1 LDTLTDGERRDAAM
15 SDETRQFSPF
25 DDDDDR
31 PRGPEN
37 QPNDGPRSGDSSLDD
52 RTAQMPPPD
61 AEEPVMTPR
70 PDSTAVMPAADRVTQ
85 QEWNGAWSGRAEVR
99 PPLPGREE
107 YTRTEWSTVPPPEPR
122 GRWWMPI
129 VVGILA
135 LILLAAIGWGV
146 YLIAQNTDDTDA
158 PPATTPSAAEPAST
172 APTTTEPAT
181 TEPTTRPTTTEPT
194 EPAEVTVPAL
204 TGLSQQEAQR
214 ALDRRGLAY
223 RLIFR
228 PSDAA
233 AGTVIDSDPAEGQ
246 EVPADTQ
253 VTLVIATQRTTPAT
267 TTTAPEGRPDKD

>member
-31 PRGPEN
+31 TRGPESH
-37 QPNDGPRSGDSSLDD
+37 PNDGPRSGDSPLDD
-52 RTAQMPPPD
+52 RTAQMPSAD
-61 AEEPVMTPR
+61 ADETVMAPR
-70 PDSTAVMPAADRVTQ
+70 PDSTAVMPATDVAAQ

-107 YTRTEWSTVPPPEPR
+107 YMRTEWSTVPPPEPR
-122 GRWWMPI
+122 GKWWMPI
-129 VVGILA
+129 VVGIVG
-135 LILLAAIGWGV
+135 LILLGAIGWGV
-146 YLIAQNTDDTDA
+146 YLIAQNTDDTDV
-158 PPATTPSAAEPAST
+158 PPATTPSVAAPEST
-172 APTTTEPAT
+172 APVT
-181 TEPTTRPTTTEPT
+181 TEPTTTPPTTTPTTTEPT

-214 ALDRRGLAY
+214 ALARRGLSY

-253 VTLVIATQRTTPAT
+253 VTLVIATKPTTPAT
-267 TTTAPEGRPDKD
+267 TTTAPDGQPDED